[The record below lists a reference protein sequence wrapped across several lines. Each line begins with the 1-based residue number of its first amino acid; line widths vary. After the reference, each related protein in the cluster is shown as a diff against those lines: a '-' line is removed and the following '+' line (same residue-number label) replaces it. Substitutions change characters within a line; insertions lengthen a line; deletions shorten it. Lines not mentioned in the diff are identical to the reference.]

1 MVSNKDLDRR
11 EFLCLSALAAA
22 AIVLPDSLHATPS
35 SESGLVTLQVIGDPQ
50 QGFGVT
56 ILYRGQAIARH
67 HQGGEFSA
75 VFQNS
80 ERSLE
85 DRTDN
90 WKATAWTGNPTP
102 ETLSSR
108 ICVPPSRSKYAIKFC
123 PRRWSRRRSNC
134 VRQICSRSITS
145 LRIALSRRQRR
156 RSSGASIMPT
166 VKAARCMN
174 TFLPQGFAR
183 KKD

>member
-50 QGFGVT
+50 QGYGVT

-75 VFQNS
+75 IFQNS

-85 DRTDN
+85 DRADD
-90 WKATAWTGNPTP
+90 WKATLWSGDRTRINLTGEMHLRNLRT
-102 ETLSSR
+102 T
-108 ICVPPSRSKYAIKFC
+108 VFADVKY
-123 PRRWSRRRSNC
+123 
-134 VRQICSRSITS
+134 
-145 LRIALSRRQRR
+145 
-156 RSSGASIMPT
+156 
-166 VKAARCMN
+166 
-174 TFLPQGFAR
+174 
-183 KKD
+183 